1 MSQQLISALCFLF
14 CLTVSTGSACSNPTL
29 SATSFT
35 TQDATILTNIA
46 YVSQI
51 KLECDGEVADIPLYA
66 EVGGKPLTVVKSKE
80 TNEYQVSWVE
90 ETQKASRGNFEI
102 KIYTDEGYAAIR
114 KAQRSGEDTSSI
126 APLGVVVLNHPGA
139 YNGPWINSEYAA
151 AILAGAVLYYAYVTK
166 SKLVA

>member
-114 KAQRSGEDTSSI
+114 KVIS
-126 APLGVVVLNHPGA
+126 
-139 YNGPWINSEYAA
+139 
-151 AILAGAVLYYAYVTK
+151 
-166 SKLVA
+166 